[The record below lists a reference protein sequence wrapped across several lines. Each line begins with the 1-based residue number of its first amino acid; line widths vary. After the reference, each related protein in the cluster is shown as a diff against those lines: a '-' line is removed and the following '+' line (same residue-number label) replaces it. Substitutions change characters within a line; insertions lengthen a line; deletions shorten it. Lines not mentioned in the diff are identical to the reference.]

1 MIGLRDAKRIVFKV
15 GTSTLTYENGKTN
28 LRRMSKLACVL
39 ADLANSGKEVVLVS
53 SGAISVGVGK
63 IGLSAPLKDTPSRQ
77 AAACVGQCELM
88 FLYDKFF
95 SEYGRTIGQ
104 LLITRYDVENA
115 EHRKNLI
122 NAFDKMLGYGIIPI
136 LNENDSVAV
145 EELAFGDAESSLA
158 VPAVFGDN
166 DNLSAIVAKLVNA
179 DALVILSDIDGLFS
193 ANPHEDETAQII
205 PVVEKIDDS
214 HFALAGGAGSARG
227 TGGMFTKLQA
237 AQTATDAGIDTVIM
251 NGGNPEEIYK
261 LFDMRH
267 VGTWFKKQ

>member
-1 MIGLRDAKRIVFKV
+1 MIGLRDAKRVVFKV

-53 SGAISVGVGK
+53 SGAISIGVGK
-63 IGLSAPLKDTPSRQ
+63 MGLAAPVKDTPSRQ

-115 EHRKNLI
+115 GHRSNLI
-122 NAFDKMLGYGIIPI
+122 NAFEKMLGYGIIPI

-145 EELAFGDAESSLA
+145 DELAFGDEDNAPA

-205 PVVEKIDDS
+205 PVVEAIDEG
-214 HFALAGGAGSARG
+214 HFALAGGAGSNRG

-237 AQTATDAGIDTVIM
+237 AQTATAAGIDTVIM

-261 LFDMRH
+261 LFDVQH
-267 VGTWFKKQ
+267 IGTWFKKQ